1 MGCSELSLLT
11 PAQCAM
17 YFLSTEC
24 VVFSLVGDVDD
35 PLPLRGGQ
43 QGLVVLQPGLQ
54 LSPQGGGH
62 GDGGTLHLQQ
72 TCTRCCDI
80 CPLRY
85 SQLGRWFQDIFLSGK
100 GSFSRSLL

>member
-1 MGCSELSLLT
+1 MDCSELSLLT

-24 VVFSLVGDVDD
+24 VMFSLVGDVDD

-54 LSPQGGGH
+54 LGPQGGGH

-72 TCTRCCDI
+72 TCKRCVTFI
-80 CPLRY
+80 RIH
-85 SQLGRWFQDIFLSGK
+85 SLGVSGYFLSQK
-100 GSFSRSLL
+100 SSFSRSLL

>member
-1 MGCSELSLLT
+1 MDCSELSLLT

-24 VVFSLVGDVDD
+24 VMFSLVGDVDD

-72 TCTRCCDI
+72 TCKRCVTFV
-80 CPLRY
+80 R
-85 SQLGRWFQDIFLSGK
+85 
-100 GSFSRSLL
+100 

>member
-1 MGCSELSLLT
+1 MDCSELSLLT

-24 VVFSLVGDVDD
+24 SVFSLVGDVDD

-72 TCTRCCDI
+72 TCKRC
-80 CPLRY
+80 LTM
-85 SQLGRWFQDIFLSGK
+85 LGMDNAQR
-100 GSFSRSLL
+100 RLLLKLPFRDKKYPETTKL

>member
-1 MGCSELSLLT
+1 MWKCLV
-11 PAQCAM
+11 A
-17 YFLSTEC
+17 F
-24 VVFSLVGDVDD
+24 LVGDVDD

-72 TCTRCCDI
+72 TCKRCVTFVRKDI
-80 CPLRY
+80 HSLVVSGY
-85 SQLGRWFQDIFLSGK
+85 FLSRK